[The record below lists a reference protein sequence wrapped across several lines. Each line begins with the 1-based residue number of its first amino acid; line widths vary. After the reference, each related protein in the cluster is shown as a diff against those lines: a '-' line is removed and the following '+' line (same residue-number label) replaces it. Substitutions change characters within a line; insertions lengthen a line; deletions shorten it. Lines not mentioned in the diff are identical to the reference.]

1 MYSERPPR
9 AAYVLTEVGRDYLPV
24 LFTIGVWE
32 STIARIGI
40 LATHFAAI
48 GSRSSL
54 PGPRLKPC
62 RDGQAYVAI
71 P

>member
-32 STIARIGI
+32 STIARIAI

-54 PGPRLKPC
+54 PVLRLKPC